1 MFLFLIHSCK
11 LQPQFIKCIISSTR
25 IFFLLKHPQVD
36 GIDGTGCDAKDI
48 DPCND
53 AGYQARKMANIKC
66 SVLKSPRFAACH
78 ARIPPEPYFASCV
91 YDMCACGSNDACLC
105 DALAAYAA
113 ECRQVSIVLNWRT
126 ASLCGKLIGT

>member
-1 MFLFLIHSCK
+1 MFRLSTHNSFFPFLQIG
-11 LQPQFIKCIISSTR
+11 
-25 IFFLLKHPQVD
+25 
-36 GIDGTGCDAKDI
+36 GIDATDCDAKDI

-78 ARIPPEPYFASCV
+78 QHVQPEPYFAACV
-91 YDMCACGSNDACLC
+91 YDMCACGSNEACLC

-113 ECRQVSIVLNWRT
+113 ECRAAGIVLNWRST
-126 ASLCGKLIGT
+126 SLCGKGIWID